1 MVNAFQVKV
10 EMSQMLQKWLEP
22 RIAEKID
29 KGLSYEQAW
38 GEIIKEISINAL
50 STLPLNTFATAISN
64 LNQMNVASRIKLIEK
79 ILSITPHPEHASG
92 ETINRISAVLVSILL
107 PNNNLN
113 GKPSSINVDPN
124 FMKIAKSILTQSHN
138 DWIDACDVLS
148 NFLNSC
154 LASYNFER
162 NVYIL
167 YPFLKDVVKFVKSL
181 DNNQKTGMD
190 QFFMCLQKIT
200 VESGYKLKDLIQ
212 INVPYQQ
219 KVFSENFLKDYIPK
233 CVPLTLF
240 HSSKRN
246 INCDIQRTCQ
256 KNNKKSL
263 QRPRWH
269 NQQQLILKILQ
280 NAPNYSMSHN
290 ELIDASI
297 ALDERL
303 SAETGLPRVFGGQA
317 PKVSVSACLTHNS
330 EKYFKEFTIPH
341 SKDIYYKL
349 AFIPNDVEEAVNKYN
364 NWMEELIRH
373 DWPLCFGKLKKTK
386 QGSALVNS
394 GCVIMLSV
402 GAATQTNL
410 RCRQCPADTVCDA
423 KLPLCSKCRAKRTL
437 CIYPLRK
444 VEHSHHTITKLKQN
458 TSNKKHQTRTS
469 KSIYDND
476 EDSLDIEKIPA
487 ATDEELMSGLDLTNV
502 PKSLSDVVEVKESTI
517 LNAGNG
523 LFAKRNLPTSTPLGF
538 YFGIPMSEDE
548 FDQHKDEVGRSS
560 HYSMRYKKTILDATD
575 DNGEP
580 FTNPQGKIFCPFH
593 FMNEDPF
600 GNMVF
605 IEGSTVNQVICLTKR
620 EIKKGE
626 ELFVYY
632 GGEVDREHWGRAV
645 INGDYSRNNFDKNSE
660 ENQETEEK
668 MDISDD
674 DTVESPTMPNNKNK
688 RNKRDD
694 DDYKYNVSKKSKDKV
709 KNDYDNNRSSTFQ
722 DNNNDESDNSN
733 CNNDISKN
741 SNYKGT
747 TKRKTMN
754 SIDDDSKPE
763 VKTGDD
769 NRNNEN
775 NSNGHQ
781 DADNQEGDQPIFKT
795 RRRVL
800 RSSKEIIIRVQKS
813 PTR

>member
-1 MVNAFQVKV
+1 
-10 EMSQMLQKWLEP
+10 
-22 RIAEKID
+22 
-29 KGLSYEQAW
+29 
-38 GEIIKEISINAL
+38 
-50 STLPLNTFATAISN
+50 
-64 LNQMNVASRIKLIEK
+64 
-79 ILSITPHPEHASG
+79 
-92 ETINRISAVLVSILL
+92 
-107 PNNNLN
+107 
-113 GKPSSINVDPN
+113 
-124 FMKIAKSILTQSHN
+124 
-138 DWIDACDVLS
+138 
-148 NFLNSC
+148 
-154 LASYNFER
+154 
-162 NVYIL
+162 
-167 YPFLKDVVKFVKSL
+167 
-181 DNNQKTGMD
+181 
-190 QFFMCLQKIT
+190 
-200 VESGYKLKDLIQ
+200 
-212 INVPYQQ
+212 
-219 KVFSENFLKDYIPK
+219 
-233 CVPLTLF
+233 
-240 HSSKRN
+240 
-246 INCDIQRTCQ
+246 
-256 KNNKKSL
+256 
-263 QRPRWH
+263 
-269 NQQQLILKILQ
+269 
-280 NAPNYSMSHN
+280 
-290 ELIDASI
+290 
-297 ALDERL
+297 
-303 SAETGLPRVFGGQA
+303 
-317 PKVSVSACLTHNS
+317 
-330 EKYFKEFTIPH
+330 
-341 SKDIYYKL
+341 
-349 AFIPNDVEEAVNKYN
+349 
-364 NWMEELIRH
+364 
-373 DWPLCFGKLKKTK
+373 
-386 QGSALVNS
+386 
-394 GCVIMLSV
+394 
-402 GAATQTNL
+402 
-410 RCRQCPADTVCDA
+410 
-423 KLPLCSKCRAKRTL
+423 TL

-645 INGDYSRNNFDKNSE
+645 INGDYSRNNFD
-660 ENQETEEK
+660 
-668 MDISDD
+668 
-674 DTVESPTMPNNKNK
+674 
-688 RNKRDD
+688 R
-694 DDYKYNVSKKSKDKV
+694 
-709 KNDYDNNRSSTFQ
+709 
-722 DNNNDESDNSN
+722 
-733 CNNDISKN
+733 
-741 SNYKGT
+741 T

>member
-1 MVNAFQVKV
+1 
-10 EMSQMLQKWLEP
+10 
-22 RIAEKID
+22 
-29 KGLSYEQAW
+29 
-38 GEIIKEISINAL
+38 
-50 STLPLNTFATAISN
+50 
-64 LNQMNVASRIKLIEK
+64 
-79 ILSITPHPEHASG
+79 
-92 ETINRISAVLVSILL
+92 
-107 PNNNLN
+107 
-113 GKPSSINVDPN
+113 
-124 FMKIAKSILTQSHN
+124 
-138 DWIDACDVLS
+138 
-148 NFLNSC
+148 
-154 LASYNFER
+154 
-162 NVYIL
+162 
-167 YPFLKDVVKFVKSL
+167 
-181 DNNQKTGMD
+181 
-190 QFFMCLQKIT
+190 
-200 VESGYKLKDLIQ
+200 
-212 INVPYQQ
+212 
-219 KVFSENFLKDYIPK
+219 
-233 CVPLTLF
+233 
-240 HSSKRN
+240 
-246 INCDIQRTCQ
+246 
-256 KNNKKSL
+256 
-263 QRPRWH
+263 
-269 NQQQLILKILQ
+269 
-280 NAPNYSMSHN
+280 
-290 ELIDASI
+290 
-297 ALDERL
+297 
-303 SAETGLPRVFGGQA
+303 
-317 PKVSVSACLTHNS
+317 
-330 EKYFKEFTIPH
+330 
-341 SKDIYYKL
+341 
-349 AFIPNDVEEAVNKYN
+349 
-364 NWMEELIRH
+364 
-373 DWPLCFGKLKKTK
+373 
-386 QGSALVNS
+386 
-394 GCVIMLSV
+394 
-402 GAATQTNL
+402 
-410 RCRQCPADTVCDA
+410 
-423 KLPLCSKCRAKRTL
+423 
-437 CIYPLRK
+437 
-444 VEHSHHTITKLKQN
+444 EHSHHTITKLKQN